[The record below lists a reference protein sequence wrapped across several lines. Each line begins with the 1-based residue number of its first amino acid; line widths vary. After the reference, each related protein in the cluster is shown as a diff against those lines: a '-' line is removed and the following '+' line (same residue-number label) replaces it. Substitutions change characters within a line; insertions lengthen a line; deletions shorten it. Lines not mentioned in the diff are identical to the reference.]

1 MKTINSNHLDYINNE
16 LMNMNENTYSHYE
29 LYEWYSD
36 YLDYRCFTEDD
47 WENLINLRN
56 KKLKGWS
63 ILPDNMVTV
72 EPSQTP
78 AYFKWK
84 DRYNTLRQNT
94 IFAQYLFKISNIF
107 CNTESNE
114 EFLIKCNLMGIKDED
129 VNFYVVWNYNSPRFE
144 YPFDWRTTK
153 YDSKCGYELSY
164 KKFTQ
169 LTELFEDITNN
180 NKAMSTYEEFV
191 SFGNGN

>member
-16 LMNMNENTYSHYE
+16 LMNMDENTYSHYK
-29 LYEWYSD
+29 LYEWYTK

-47 WENLINLRN
+47 WNNLRKIH
-56 KKLKGWS
+56 KKKIEGWS
-63 ILPDNMVTV
+63 ILPDNMVT
-72 EPSQTP
+72 EEALPTP

-94 IFAQYLFKISNIF
+94 IFAQYLFKISHIF
-107 CNTESNE
+107 WSTESNE
-114 EFLIKCNLMGIKDED
+114 EFLIKCNLIGIKDED
-129 VNFYVVWNYNSPRFE
+129 VNFYIVWNYNTPGFE
-144 YPFDWRTTK
+144 FPFDWKTIK
-153 YDSKCGYELSY
+153 YDPKCGNGLSY

-191 SFGNGN
+191 SSENGN